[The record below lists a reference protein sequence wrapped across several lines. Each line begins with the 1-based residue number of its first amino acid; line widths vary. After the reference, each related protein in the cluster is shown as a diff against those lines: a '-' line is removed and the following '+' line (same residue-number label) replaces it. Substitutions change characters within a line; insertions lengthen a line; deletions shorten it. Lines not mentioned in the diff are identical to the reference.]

1 MVKTI
6 INLTEMHVRE
16 ELYAIQDIYPE
27 SAEIMQL
34 NNPDFLRKLIIF
46 ILLRI
51 PNRYIVI
58 DVDDESSIN
67 PKSLHIPYQTAEK
80 IAIED
85 LIYKGINYLSE
96 ETSRKIGAGYINSVQ
111 NCYISGLT

>member
-16 ELYAIQDIYPE
+16 ELYTIQDIYPE

-51 PNRYIVI
+51 PNRYIVV
-58 DVDDESSIN
+58 DVADESSIN
-67 PKSLHIPYQTAEK
+67 PESLDLPYQTAEK
-80 IAIED
+80 IEIEEF
-85 LIYKGINYLSE
+85 IFQGISYLTQE
-96 ETSRKIGAGYINSVQ
+96 VNREIGAGYSNPIQ
-111 NCYISGLT
+111 NCYISSLT

>member
-1 MVKTI
+1 MAKTI
-6 INLTEMHVRE
+6 INLTEMHVRD
-16 ELYAIQDIYPE
+16 ELYTIQDIYPE

-51 PNRYIVI
+51 PNRYIVV
-58 DVDDESSIN
+58 DVDDESSID
-67 PKSLHIPYQTAEK
+67 PKSLDIPYQTTEK

-85 LIYKGINYLSE
+85 LIYKGINYLSQE
-96 ETSRKIGAGYINSVQ
+96 IQREIGVGYINSAQ

>member
-1 MVKTI
+1 MAKTI

-16 ELYAIQDIYPE
+16 ELYTIQDIYPE
-27 SAEIMQL
+27 SAEIMRL

-51 PNRYIVI
+51 PNRYIVV
-58 DVDDESSIN
+58 DVNDESSIN
-67 PKSLHIPYQTAEK
+67 PKSLTLPYQTAEK
-80 IAIED
+80 IAIEE
-85 LIYKGINYLSE
+85 LIYQGISYLTQE
-96 ETSRKIGAGYINSVQ
+96 VSREIESGYINPVQ